1 MADISVHLKDDLYD
15 KVSRVAR
22 MDNVSV
28 EVLFEEVLRRHVEYV
43 ETVEDFSAMPALT
56 LENYELQRDP
66 DENDEDYSFRR
77 SLFQ

>member
-1 MADISVHLKDDLYD
+1 MHLDDDLYD

-28 EVLFEEVLRRHVEYV
+28 EVLFEEVLRRHVDYV
-43 ETVEDFSAMPALT
+43 ETIEDFSAMPALT

-66 DENDEDYSFRR
+66 HENDEDYSFRR